1 MNKPNMNSITGL
13 IGLFLLLTFGLNAQ
27 SAHATY
33 INKYSDIAVREMQR
47 TGIPASIKMAQ
58 SILESGGGTSQLS
71 RKANN
76 HFGIKC
82 GSDWKG
88 AKFYKKD
95 DDRQNGRLIN
105 SCFRKYSNPEESFVA
120 HSEFLKKD
128 RYKALFK
135 LKPTDYKGWAKGLQK
150 AGYATSRT
158 YSSKL
163 IRLIEENKLYK
174 LDSKDRPLPTRP
186 PVEVEEEAEE
196 ELIAGILAN
205 NDIKAIKWDGQ
216 ETIKAMAKRTNVSQ
230 RAIKK
235 YNDIKKSTQLKSGQ
249 FIYLQPKRKRYRG
262 KSKYHFVASNSETM
276 YDISQ
281 KYGVWLEELY
291 KKNQMRPGQEPAK
304 GARVS
309 LKKKLK
315 DRPQL
320 RGNEAPKPATK
331 PATKPP
337 VSRKPAT
344 KPSKK
349 PEKPV
354 NQKDERIIHNVQS
367 GETLYSIS
375 RKYNVTVDQ
384 IKAWNKLDSNLIK
397 VGQPLIVRP

>member
-1 MNKPNMNSITGL
+1 MNKPTMNRITGL
-13 IGLFLLLTFGLNAQ
+13 IGLLLLLVSTAFAQ
-27 SAHATY
+27 SAHSGY
-33 INKYSDIAVREMQR
+33 ISKYSDIAVREMKR

-58 SILESGGGTSQLS
+58 AILESGGGTSQLS

-82 GSDWKG
+82 GSNWKG
-88 AKFYKKD
+88 AKYFKKD
-95 DDRQNGRLIN
+95 DDRRNGRLVN

-128 RYKALFK
+128 RYQALFK
-135 LKPTDYKGWAKGLQK
+135 LKPTDYKGWARGLQK
-150 AGYATSRT
+150 AGYATSKT

-163 IRLIEENKLYK
+163 IRLIEDNKLYK
-174 LDSKDRPLPTRP
+174 LDSGKRPQPTRP
-186 PVEVEEEAEE
+186 PLEDVEEEAE
-196 ELIAGILAN
+196 LIAGIMAN
-205 NDIKAIKWDGQ
+205 NDIKAIQWDGQ
-216 ETIKAMAKRTNVSQ
+216 ETIKSMAKRTNLSQ

-235 YNDIKKSTQLKSGQ
+235 YNDIKKSTELKSGQ

-262 KSKYHFVASNSETM
+262 KSKYHFVANGNETM

-281 KYGVWLEELY
+281 KYGVWLDELY
-291 KKNQMRPGQEPAK
+291 KKNLMRPGQEPAK

-309 LKKKLK
+309 LKKKSK
-315 DRPQL
+315 ERPKL
-320 RGNEAPKPATK
+320 RGNNNTQPATK

-344 KPSKK
+344 KPAKK
-349 PEKPV
+349 PEKP
-354 NQKDERIIHNVQS
+354 NSRKDEKVIHNVQS

-375 RKYNVTVDQ
+375 RKYNVSVDQ

-397 VGQPLIVRP
+397 VGQPLIVSP